1 MAEHLVADVRLG
13 GVERL
18 ARVADVLSGVE
29 HAERQASQEVT
40 RREQTGYR
48 AQCEARA
55 GWRTDTAIC
64 QVPQALCVGARYC

>member
-18 ARVADVLSGVE
+18 ARVADVLRGVE
-29 HAERQASQEVT
+29 HAERQPGQEVT
-40 RREQTGYR
+40 RRQQTGHR

-64 QVPQALCVGARYC
+64 QGPQALCVGPRGC